1 MQFFI
6 LVKRIQ
12 VEFSP
17 EFKPVVES
25 LIRIENILK
34 KAKYK
39 GDSVV
44 KSDLFEDNSE
54 NELYLASQNLQAI
67 DNFTEL
73 YEAFVSMQKV
83 IDRYFEVNMIMAKD
97 EAVKNNRLAQLSQIN
112 ELATRLGALSK
123 LVIK

>member
-1 MQFFI
+1 M
-6 LVKRIQ
+6 
-12 VEFSP
+12 
-17 EFKPVVES
+17 
-25 LIRIENILK
+25 K